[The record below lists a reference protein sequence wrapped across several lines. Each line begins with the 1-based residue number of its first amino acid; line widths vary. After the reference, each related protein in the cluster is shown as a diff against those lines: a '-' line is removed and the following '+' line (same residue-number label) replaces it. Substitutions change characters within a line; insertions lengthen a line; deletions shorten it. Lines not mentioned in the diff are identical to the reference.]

1 MRADGDQAKTAC
13 GNLQMCAGLEVVIE
27 GGTHNVVQRR
37 LESLRQRRSEED
49 VRGTE
54 EWEDTESV
62 AAVLGNLN
70 LETAG
75 TEEEAADE
83 GLKAALVMEI
93 DEEGGDESE
102 GK

>member
-1 MRADGDQAKTAC
+1 M
-13 GNLQMCAGLEVVIE
+13 
-27 GGTHNVVQRR
+27 
-37 LESLRQRRSEED
+37 
-49 VRGTE
+49 
-54 EWEDTESV
+54 